1 MNLSGQRWQQLS
13 AVRSPDSIAA
23 WACRYLQ
30 ALAVQQFCETTLR
43 ARVQDL
49 ARFVEWCDERGLATP
64 AVITKP
70 ILERFQRH
78 LFYYRKTNGE
88 PLSSER
94 QGVFLQHLKGFFR
107 WLAQNNHLL
116 HNPAS
121 DLVLPRKRVRVL
133 RDPLTVE
140 EIATVLQA
148 LDLSDPLGLRDRAL
162 LEAFYSTGLRRAE
175 LLGLT
180 LYDIDPRRGTVFV
193 NQGKGRKDRVVPI
206 GERAIAWV
214 QRYVDEA
221 RPQLVSDPAQ
231 TRLFLNEQGQPPSLN
246 AITQRVR
253 QLFDD
258 AGIAKRGACHLFRHT
273 MATQM
278 LENGADLRFVQEML
292 GHASLQT
299 TQNYAHVSIAKLK
312 AIHAATHPA
321 AGLERWSGAAAEPLE
336 RSAIMIA
343 GPDGEAS

>member
-1 MNLSGQRWQQLS
+1 MNLTGQRWQQLV

-30 ALAVQQFCETTLR
+30 ALAVQQFRETTLR
-43 ARVQDL
+43 VRAQDL

-64 AVITKP
+64 ATITKP

-107 WLAQNNHLL
+107 WLAQNNYLL
-116 HNPAS
+116 YNPAA
-121 DLVLPRKRVRVL
+121 DLVLPRKRQRVL
-133 RDPLTVE
+133 RDPLTAE

-148 LDLSDPLGLRDRAL
+148 LDLANPLGLRDRAL
-162 LEAFYSTGLRRAE
+162 LEVFYSTGLRRAE

-180 LYDIDPRRGTVFV
+180 LYDVDPRRGTVFV
-193 NQGKGRKDRVVPI
+193 RQGKGRKDRVVPI
-206 GERAIAWV
+206 GERAIAWLR
-214 QRYVDEA
+214 RYVEEA
-221 RPQLVSDPAQ
+221 RPQLVVDPAQ
-231 TRLFLNEQGQPPSLN
+231 TRLFLNEHGQPPSLN
-246 AITQRVR
+246 AITLRVR
-253 QLFDD
+253 KLFDE
-258 AGIAKRGACHLFRHT
+258 AGIVKRGACHLFRHT

-321 AGLERWSGAAAEPLE
+321 AGLERRSEAAAMESE
-336 RSAIMIA
+336 RSLIMIKSPDTEA
-343 GPDGEAS
+343 G

>member
-1 MNLSGQRWQQLS
+1 MNLTGQRWQQLV
-13 AVRSPDSIAA
+13 AVGSPESIAA

-43 ARVQDL
+43 ARTQDL
-49 ARFVEWCDERGLATP
+49 ARFVEWCDERGLETP
-64 AVITKP
+64 ATITKP

-116 HNPAS
+116 YNPAA
-121 DLVLPRKRVRVL
+121 DLVLPRKRQRVL

-140 EIATVLQA
+140 EIATVLQS
-148 LDLSDPLGLRDRAL
+148 LDVSDPIGLRDRAL

-180 LYDIDPRRGTVFV
+180 LYDIDARRGTVFV
-193 NQGKGRKDRVVPI
+193 RQGKGRKDRVVPI

-214 QRYVDEA
+214 QRYVEEA

-231 TRLFLNEQGQPPSLN
+231 RRLFLDEQGRPPSLN
-246 AITQRVR
+246 AITLRVR
-253 QLFDD
+253 KLFDD
-258 AGIAKRGACHLFRHT
+258 AGIIKRGACHLFRHT

-278 LENGADLRFVQEML
+278 LENGADVRFVQEML

-299 TQNYAHVSIAKLK
+299 TQHYTHVSIAKLK

-321 AGLERWSGAAAEPLE
+321 ASLERRPGAVVAASE

-343 GPDGEAS
+343 DPNAEAG